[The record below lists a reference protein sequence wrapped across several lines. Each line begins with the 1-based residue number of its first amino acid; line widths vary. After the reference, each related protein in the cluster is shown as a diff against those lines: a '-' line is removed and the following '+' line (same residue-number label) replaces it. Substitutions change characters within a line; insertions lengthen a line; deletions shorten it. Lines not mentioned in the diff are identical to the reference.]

1 MDNDCRGCRAGLD
14 HCHGTVI
21 HHALQWVECTEDD
34 CVMPEIAHAFVVDCE
49 AIGCVCAQP
58 RGSAEDR
65 ASSTG

>member
-21 HHALQWVECTEDD
+21 HHALQWSECTEDD
-34 CVMPEIAHAFVVDCE
+34 CVMPEVGHVFAVDCE
-49 AIGCVCAQP
+49 AIGCACVQP
-58 RGSAEDR
+58 RGSAEES

>member
-1 MDNDCRGCRAGLD
+1 MDSDCRGCRAELD

-21 HHALQWVECTEDD
+21 HHGMQRPECTEAD

-49 AIGCVCAQP
+49 VIGCFCAQP
-58 RGSAEDR
+58 IGSAEES

>member
-1 MDNDCRGCRAGLD
+1 MDSDCRGCRGDLD

-21 HHALQWVECTEDD
+21 LHALQRSECTEAD
-34 CVMPEIAHAFVVDCE
+34 CVMPDIAHAFVVDCD

-58 RGSAEDR
+58 IGSAEDR